1 MDRREF
7 IAALG
12 VLGLNLAIPYNPV
25 HDPEAEAYINALER
39 YRIVLNAEKEA
50 IRSYIQW
57 MKTEGHWAKLDCFY
71 TFTDPQTATI
81 NWKNP
86 NSLTL

>member
-12 VLGLNLAIPYNPV
+12 VLGLSLTIPYNPV
-25 HDPEAEAYINALER
+25 HDQEAEAIINALETMR
-39 YRIVLNAEKEA
+39 SVPNAEKEA
-50 IRSYIQW
+50 IRSYVQW
-57 MKTEGHWAKLDCFY
+57 MKTEGHWAKLDCLY
-71 TFTDPQTATI
+71 TFTDPHMATI

-86 NSLTL
+86 NILTL